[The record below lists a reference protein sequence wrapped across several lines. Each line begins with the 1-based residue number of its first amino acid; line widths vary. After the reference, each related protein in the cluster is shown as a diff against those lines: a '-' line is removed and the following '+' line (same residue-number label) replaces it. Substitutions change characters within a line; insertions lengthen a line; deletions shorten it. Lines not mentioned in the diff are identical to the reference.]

1 MTELISLQSRS
12 FRRSRDRPFDLLGGG
27 GGGVED
33 IA

>member
-12 FRRSRDRPFDLLGGG
+12 FRRLRDRPFDLLGGG
-27 GGGVED
+27 GGVED